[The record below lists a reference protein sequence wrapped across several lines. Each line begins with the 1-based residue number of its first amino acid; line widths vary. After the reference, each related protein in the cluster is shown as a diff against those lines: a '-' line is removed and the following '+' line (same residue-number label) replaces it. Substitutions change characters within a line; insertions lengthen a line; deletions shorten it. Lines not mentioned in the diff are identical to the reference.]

1 MTKYPIDRDPE
12 LEAFA
17 RALRP
22 TQEVSGLLEEFA
34 HMSDFGACM
43 MPLLMSLGYRGDRR
57 HIAEALPHFAE
68 TLDLTGLRN
77 MMSNLSYKSSKG
89 RINAAEI
96 DARLMPCLFVP
107 DVSGAMVLLKRTKD
121 AIIIFNGELNRLEKL
136 PLRTL
141 KGTGYFF
148 ELLDIEEIVSDQ
160 KRLGWFRFV
169 SQRFRKLITY
179 IMIVTFFLTLLQVAT
194 PLFVMTVYDKV
205 VGSRSI
211 TTLMGLL
218 VGIGIVMLFDWM
230 LRKVRVQM
238 LMYIGARLDGIV
250 SNAIFMRILS
260 LPPHV
265 TERAPIGAQVSRIK
279 NFDSVRD
286 FFTGPLMMVFFELPF
301 TIVFFAVI
309 MSLAGPVALIP
320 FATMGMFV
328 VLWIVMMPMVA
339 NEESKSR
346 RAVSKR
352 QEFVVEALSK
362 IRGIKYN
369 GVEQILLDRYRDL
382 AAKAAMTSFKTA
394 FINSLVNTISTV
406 LVMGSGIATIGV
418 GVFRVLAGDM
428 TTGGLVATM
437 ILVWRV
443 LAPIQSAF
451 VAMTRLEQVRG
462 SLSQIDGLMKVVP
475 EREEFA
481 VIEPLKKFDGFV
493 SFIRVSIR
501 YSPDAEPALMGVSF
515 DIKPGNIVTVI
526 GGNGSGK
533 STIVK
538 LIAGIY
544 VPQAGSIRIDG
555 LDIRQM
561 NQIELR
567 HAIAY
572 VPQTCALFYGTIAQ
586 NLRLAY
592 ATASDEEL
600 EEACRAADVLD
611 EIKALPQ
618 GFWTRVGDQ
627 KATSLPSSMIQKIS
641 LARAYLKPA
650 KIMLFDEPAN
660 TLDWDSDQAF
670 VRYVNSQRGKK
681 TIFIVTHR
689 PSHIK
694 VADTVLFFQ
703 QGYLKLMGPPAEIIP
718 QIPPGMS

>member
-1 MTKYPIDRDPE
+1 MSQFPLDRDPE

-17 RALRP
+17 EALRP
-22 TQEVSGLLEEFA
+22 TQEVSGLIQEFA
-34 HMSDFGACM
+34 RMSDFGSCM
-43 MPLLMSLGYRGDRR
+43 MPLLMSLGYRGDLR
-57 HIAEALPHFAE
+57 HVAEALPHFAE

-77 MMSNLSYKSSKG
+77 MMANLSYRSRQG
-89 RINAAEI
+89 RIDAAEV

-107 DVSGAMVLLKRTKD
+107 DLSGTMVLLKRTKD
-121 AIIIFNGELNRLEKL
+121 AIIVFNGELSRLEKL
-136 PLRTL
+136 PIRSL
-141 KGTGYFF
+141 KGMAYFF
-148 ELLDIEEIVSDQ
+148 DPIDIEELVSEQ
-160 KRLGWFRFV
+160 KRLGWFRTV
-169 SQRFRKLITY
+169 SQRFRKLIIY
-179 IMIVTFFLTLLQVAT
+179 VMVVTFFITLLQVAT
-194 PLFVMTVYDKV
+194 PMFVMSVYDKV

-218 VGIGIVMLFDWM
+218 AGIGAVMLFDWL
-230 LRKVRVQM
+230 LRKIRIQM

-301 TIVFFAVI
+301 TIIFFVVI

-320 FATMGMFV
+320 LVTMALFV
-328 VLWIVMMPMVA
+328 ILWIVMMPMVTNQEA
-339 NEESKSR
+339 KSR

-352 QEFVVEALSK
+352 QEFVVEALAK

-369 GVEQILLDRYRDL
+369 GVEQIWQDRYRDL
-382 AAKAAMTSFKTA
+382 AAKAAMATFNTSLITA
-394 FINSLVNTISTV
+394 LVNTISTV
-406 LVMGSGIATIGV
+406 LVMGSGIATIGT
-418 GVFRVLAGDM
+418 GVFRVLDGEM

-451 VAMTRLEQVRG
+451 VAMTRLEQVRSSIG
-462 SLSQIDGLMKVVP
+462 QIDGLMKVTP

-481 VIEPLKKFDGFV
+481 VIDPLKKFKGMV

-515 DIKPGNIVTVI
+515 DIKPGEIVTVI

-567 HAIAY
+567 HALAY

-592 ATASDEEL
+592 ATASDQEL
-600 EEACRAADVLD
+600 EEACEAAGVLD

-660 TLDWDSDQAF
+660 TLDWDSDQQF
-670 VRYVNSQRGKK
+670 VKYIKSQRGKK

-694 VADTVLFFQ
+694 IADTVLFFQ
-703 QGYLKLMGPPAEIIP
+703 QGYLKLAGPPEKIIP